1 MTSARERFQRLRGMS
16 RTILVT
22 LLGVVLAAGPLHGE
36 EPAFSLLRAARAEAA
51 RQTPPAATRK
61 KMPTGLKWT
70 GIGLVAGGGVV
81 LTAGLLADDAPCPD
95 WTGHEVSCFVHYRK
109 WGSVAIGAAA
119 AGTGGLLLF
128 IGGARTRSMPSVDV
142 QGRRVA
148 WHVRF

>member
-1 MTSARERFQRLRGMS
+1 MS
-16 RTILVT
+16 RSIIVT

-36 EPAFSLLRAARAEAA
+36 ELAFSLLRAARAEAA
-51 RQTPPAATRK
+51 RQTPPAATR

-81 LTAGLLADDAPCPD
+81 LTAGLLADDAPCPED
-95 WTGHEVSCFVHYRK
+95 RRGHEVSCFVHYRK
-109 WGSVAIGAAA
+109 WGSVVTGAAA

-128 IGGARTRSMPSVDV
+128 IGGAKARSMPSVDV

-148 WHVRF
+148 WHIRF